1 MMMMM
6 MISAE
11 SRWGVD
17 PDLRDENE
25 GRRVQLHFGHYVVL
39 PGELVSTVT
48 TCLSVPYADNLCVR
62 IHGNSLSVCIQGIFL
77 LWVPGLGI
85 GVFAALYTAGNIL
98 ALIRYEPPTS
108 NRVKPDL
115 RGPNPVTHH
124 PRRRAQTAQSSFLQS
139 STTNHFDSS
148 LVKFSVC
155 HLSTMFLIGPC
166 RQLKSMCAV
175 ERVLAT
181 IMMLVRTHILTHT
194 DYEAPAY
201 FTALLWRKC
210 KKRKWKQRQYAQ

>member
-1 MMMMM
+1 MMMMMM

-62 IHGNSLSVCIQGIFL
+62 SHGNSLSVCIQGIFL

-124 PRRRAQTAQSSFLQS
+124 PRRRAQTAQSFLLQS

-148 LVKFSVC
+148 LVKFSVFMPPQ
-155 HLSTMFLIGPC
+155 HHVPDWSVQAVKEHVRRGESARHHHDVGENTHPHTHRLRSTSIFHG
-166 RQLKSMCAV
+166 SSV
-175 ERVLAT
+175 
-181 IMMLVRTHILTHT
+181 
-194 DYEAPAY
+194 
-201 FTALLWRKC
+201 
-210 KKRKWKQRQYAQ
+210 KKM